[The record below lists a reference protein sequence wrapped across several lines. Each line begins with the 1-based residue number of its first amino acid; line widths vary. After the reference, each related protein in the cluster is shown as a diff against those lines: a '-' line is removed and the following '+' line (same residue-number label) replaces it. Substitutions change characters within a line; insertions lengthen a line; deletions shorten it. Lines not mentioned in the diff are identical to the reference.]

1 MSKIASIIPKITMK
15 TVDAQP
21 APRTV
26 TVKEDLVH
34 IFGRAERVN
43 EGSTTYGIFHKYK
56 GTFEAVNL
64 KTGEVYRSS
73 ALLLPEIAD
82 GILLPEM
89 LARGATLGKE
99 KTAKT
104 PEETGEPVS
113 KDAQPVDF
121 ALAIGVVPQESKDE
135 SGRGYQYSVRPL
147 MEATTADPLASLRA
161 VSQDAQKLA
170 LPAPVPQE
178 KPSEPVKAAH
188 GGKKK

>member
-21 APRTV
+21 APRSV

-73 ALLLPEIAD
+73 SLLLPEIAD

-89 LARGATLGKE
+89 IARGATLGKE

-104 PEETGEPVS
+104 PEEAGEPVS

-170 LPAPVPQE
+170 LPAPQAE
-178 KPSEPVKAAH
+178 KPNEPVKPTH
-188 GGKKK
+188 GAKKK

>member
-73 ALLLPEIAD
+73 SLLLPEIAD

-99 KTAKT
+99 KTAKS
-104 PEETGEPVS
+104 PEESGQPVS
-113 KDAQPVDF
+113 ADAQPVDF

-161 VSQDAQKLA
+161 VSQDAQQLA
-170 LPAPVPQE
+170 LPAPQTE
-178 KPSEPVKAAH
+178 KPSEPAKTTH

>member
-64 KTGEVYRSS
+64 KTGEVYRSAS
-73 ALLLPEIAD
+73 LLLPEIAD

-113 KDAQPVDF
+113 KDAHPVDF

-147 MEATTADPLASLRA
+147 MEAATADPLASLRA
-161 VSQDAQKLA
+161 VSQEAQQLA
-170 LPAPVPQE
+170 LPAPQTE
-178 KPSEPVKAAH
+178 KPSEPAKPTH

>member
-56 GTFEAVNL
+56 GTFEVVNL

-82 GILLPEM
+82 RILLPEM
-89 LARGATLGKE
+89 LARGATLGSH
-99 KTAKT
+99 
-104 PEETGEPVS
+104 G
-113 KDAQPVDF
+113 D
-121 ALAIGVVPQESKDE
+121 DE
-135 SGRGYQYSVRPL
+135 
-147 MEATTADPLASLRA
+147 
-161 VSQDAQKLA
+161 
-170 LPAPVPQE
+170 
-178 KPSEPVKAAH
+178 
-188 GGKKK
+188 